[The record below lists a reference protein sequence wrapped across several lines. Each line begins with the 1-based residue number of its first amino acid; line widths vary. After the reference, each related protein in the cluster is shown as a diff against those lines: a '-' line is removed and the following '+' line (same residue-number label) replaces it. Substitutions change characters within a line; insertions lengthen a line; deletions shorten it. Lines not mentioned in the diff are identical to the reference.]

1 MARQVIRPTTVHPV
15 KAYSHGIRNGNLLH
29 IAGQVPLDREGKLV
43 GKGDIKAQA
52 EQVYANLKGVVEAAG
67 GSLAN
72 IAKIT
77 TYTTNRAYRP
87 VISEVRAKY
96 LPTDPPASTFLVI
109 TSLAEPDFLLE
120 IEAIAVLD

>member
-1 MARQVIRPTTVHPV
+1 MAKEVIRPATVHPV
-15 KAYSHGIRNGNLLH
+15 KAYSHAIRNGNILH
-29 IAGQVPLDREGKLV
+29 IAGQISLDREGKLV
-43 GKGDIKAQA
+43 GKGDIRAQA

-67 GSLAN
+67 GTMAN

-87 VISEVRAKY
+87 VISEVRAQY
-96 LPTDPPASTFLVI
+96 FPTDPPASTFLVI

-120 IEAIAVLD
+120 VEAVAVLD

>member
-15 KAYSHGIRNGNLLH
+15 KAYSHAIRNGNILH
-29 IAGQVPLDREGKLV
+29 IAGQVSLDREGNLV

-52 EQVYANLKGVVEAAG
+52 EQVYVNLKGVVEAAG
-67 GSLAN
+67 GTLAS

-87 VISEVRAKY
+87 VTSEVRAKY
-96 LPTDPPASTFLVI
+96 FPTDPPASTFLVI
-109 TSLAEPDFLLE
+109 TSLAEPDYLLE
-120 IEAIAVLD
+120 VEAVAVLD

>member
-1 MARQVIRPTTVHPV
+1 MARQVIRPATVHPV
-15 KAYSHGIRNGNLLH
+15 RAYSHGIRNGNILH
-29 IAGQVPLDREGKLV
+29 MAGQVPLDREGKLV

-52 EQVYANLKGVVEAAG
+52 EQVYVNLKGVVEAAG
-67 GSLAN
+67 GTLAN

-77 TYTTNRAYRP
+77 TFTTNRAYRAA
-87 VISEVRAKY
+87 ISEVRAKY
-96 LPTDPPASTFLVI
+96 FPTDPPASTFLVI

>member
-15 KAYSHGIRNGNLLH
+15 KAYSHGIRSGNIRHL
-29 IAGQVPLDREGKLV
+29 AGQVPLDREGKLV

-52 EQVYANLKGVVEAAG
+52 EQVYVNLKGVVEAAG
-67 GSLAN
+67 GTLAS

-87 VISEVRAKY
+87 AISGVRAKY
-96 LPTDPPASTFLVI
+96 SPPAPPASTFLVI